1 MARAGRV
8 EIEFAANLARLQQD
22 VGRATGMLEG
32 FARTA
37 KTALAAVGAG
47 VTVAGFAS
55 FVKDTAEA
63 YDRLGRLGQQTGL
76 TAQQLSKLSYI
87 AKMADTDVDAMAK
100 GIKIL
105 DRNMFQ
111 AAQGGGK
118 AYEAFRALGISVRD
132 ASGRLAGNEEML
144 TRLAERFARMP
155 DGAMKTALAMQ
166 IFGKSGAEMIPV
178 LNLGAEGLR
187 YFAEE
192 AERLKGALSEDMLRK
207 AEAIQMAFKK
217 FEVVSEA
224 AGRQLF
230 AGLADDIIRVAT
242 AWEMLITK
250 TRTWEMVG
258 RVAGFA
264 VKGIAGAFVAL
275 AFGAE
280 YSLQI
285 VMNLI
290 DAFKTKWDQVAD
302 VVNRSDLK
310 EALEGLFGRRFNL
323 PQFNEARVG
332 ADVLEQRLSRISDKY
347 REIGRAI
354 DLFGQREVKMPPIP
368 RVPQGPEP
376 AVPISDAVT
385 KEWEKAREKLAKILS
400 DMQADVSR
408 NQPGLDEWDRKIV
421 EVNRRYND
429 FEAEAAKL
437 REHFKDYPGFV
448 RQIDALA
455 GAIDGYR
462 FRVIG
467 LLREEQAL
475 ADGIRAT
482 EQALQ
487 AERDEFERRQHV
499 LGLNRWRLTG
509 GEQAAAEIAN
519 LRHLVEG
526 LEALAA
532 GQDLSTEKGRALA
545 AQIQQQ
551 IDVNTRLIET
561 LEMRYRV
568 ETEGLKGV
576 LAALTTYVGDAEK
589 VGKLMEDATTN
600 ALRNM
605 EDALVSFTE
614 TGKLSFNDLAKTILS
629 DLQRIIIRTMILG
642 PIIKELKDSMG
653 GFGGG
658 GLGGLFGG
666 GGMDLFSLFGGESG
680 MFFHAGGV
688 VGRDGSARYMPASLF
703 MRAPR
708 LHAGLASDEVPAIL
722 QKGET
727 VIPKGQAPGPV
738 EIHIHAVD
746 GPSFEDLVRRN
757 PGVIVGQVER
767 ALRGNQSL
775 RYLIKD
781 TAR

>member
-22 VGRATGMLEG
+22 VSRATGMLEG

-47 VTVAGFAS
+47 VTVAGFAA

-63 YDRLGRLGQQTGL
+63 YDRLGRLSQQTGL

-87 AKMADTDVDAMAK
+87 AKMADLDLDTLAK
-100 GIKIL
+100 NVKIL

-118 AYEAFRALGISVRD
+118 AFEAFRALGLSVRD
-132 ASGRLAGNEEML
+132 ASGKLAGNEEIL
-144 TRLAERFARMP
+144 TKLAERFAKMP

-166 IFGKSGAEMIPV
+166 IFGKSGADMIPM

-192 AERLKGALSEDMLRK
+192 AERLKGALSEEMVRK
-207 AEAIQMAFKK
+207 AEAIQLAFKK
-217 FEVVSEA
+217 LDVVRET
-224 AGRQLF
+224 AGRQMF
-230 AGLADDIIRVAT
+230 AGMADDIIRVAT

-250 TRTWEMVG
+250 TRTWEMIG
-258 RVAGFA
+258 KAAGFA
-264 VKGIAGAFVAL
+264 IKGIAGAFVAL

-310 EALEGLFGRRFNL
+310 EALENLFGRKFNL

-332 ADVLEQRLSRISDKY
+332 ADVLDNRLRVIADKY

-354 DLFGQREVKMPPIP
+354 DLFGEREVKMPPIP

-376 AVPISDAVT
+376 PVPVSDQVV
-385 KEWEKAREKLAKILS
+385 KEWERAREKLAKIQS
-400 DMQADVSR
+400 DMQADLSR
-408 NQPGLDEWDRKIV
+408 SQPGLDEWDRKII
-421 EVNRRYND
+421 EINRRYND
-429 FEAEAAKL
+429 FEAEAARM
-437 REHFKDYPGFV
+437 REHFRDYPQFV
-448 RQIDALA
+448 RQIDELA
-455 GAIDGYR
+455 GSIDGYR
-462 FRVIG
+462 FRVIA

-475 ADGIRAT
+475 ADSLRAT
-482 EQALQ
+482 QEAMKAEQ
-487 AERDEFERRQHV
+487 EEFARRQHV

-509 GEQAAAEIAN
+509 LEQAQAEIAN
-519 LRHLVEG
+519 LQHLVDG

-532 GQDLSTEKGRALA
+532 SQDLTTDKGRAMAEQLRL
-545 AQIQQQ
+545 Q
-551 IDVNTRLIET
+551 IDENSRLIEAVR
-561 LEMRYRV
+561 MRWAV
-568 ETEGLKGV
+568 ESEGLNGV
-576 LAALTTYVGDAEK
+576 LAGLTAYVTESQR
-589 VGKLMEDATTN
+589 VGKMMEDATTG
-600 ALRNM
+600 AIRRM
-605 EDALVSFTE
+605 EDVLVDFTE
-614 TGKLSFNDLAKTILS
+614 TGKLSFQDMARSILS
-629 DLQRIIIRTMILG
+629 DLQRIIIRAMILG
-642 PIIKELKDSMG
+642 PLIKELKDSMG
-653 GFGGG
+653 GMGIG
-658 GLGGLFGG
+658 GGLFGG
-666 GGMDLFSLFGGESG
+666 GGMDLFSLFGGASG
-680 MFFHAGGV
+680 MFFHGGGI
-688 VGRDGSARYMPASLF
+688 VGRDGTPRYMPASLF
-703 MRAPR
+703 MGAPR
-708 LHAGLASDEVPAIL
+708 LHGGLASDEVPAIL

-757 PGVIVGQVER
+757 PGVIVGQVEK